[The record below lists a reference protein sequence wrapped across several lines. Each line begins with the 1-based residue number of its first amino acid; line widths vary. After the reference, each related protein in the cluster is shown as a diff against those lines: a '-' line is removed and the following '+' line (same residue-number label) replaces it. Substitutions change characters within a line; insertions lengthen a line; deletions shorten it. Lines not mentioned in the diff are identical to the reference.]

1 MIKDTSA
8 TDIVFDDSKAL
19 ITRFRFV
26 IALIV
31 IAIFSVMIMG
41 LMKWSRVEQS
51 VSSERLRFASV
62 VRGDFIRD
70 IAVQGRVVAARS
82 PTLYSPAN
90 GIIKLNIRLGDSVD
104 KDQILATIDSPSLRH
119 QLLQEQSILSKL
131 SNELQRQSISTRKLQ
146 LKSQQSIDLA
156 MVRLDAAK
164 REMRRAD
171 GSIDSQAISQ
181 LDYEKSKDDLN
192 TAELQYEH
200 AKQDAVLEKES
211 LEFELKTREL
221 DLDTQKLTIA
231 DIQRQIDELSIRA
244 PVSGVIGNLVVEE
257 RENVI
262 ANMALLTVVDLSA
275 FEVEIKVPE
284 SYADDI
290 GISMD
295 AELSFNGELLAAKVT
310 AISPEVVNNQV
321 AGRLKFVNDSVVGLK
336 QNQRLAVRIFLESK
350 KDVLK
355 IKRGPFF
362 ESGGGQIVYLVND
375 GVAVKTAIST
385 GSTSISEIEILG
397 GLAQGDR
404 IVISS
409 HDVFNKA
416 NIILIN

>member
-1 MIKDTSA
+1 M
-8 TDIVFDDSKAL
+8 
-19 ITRFRFV
+19 
-26 IALIV
+26 
-31 IAIFSVMIMG
+31 
-41 LMKWSRVEQS
+41 
-51 VSSERLRFASV
+51 
-62 VRGDFIRD
+62 
-70 IAVQGRVVAARS
+70 
-82 PTLYSPAN
+82 
-90 GIIKLNIRLGDSVD
+90 
-104 KDQILATIDSPSLRH
+104 
-119 QLLQEQSILSKL
+119 
-131 SNELQRQSISTRKLQ
+131 
-146 LKSQQSIDLA
+146 
-156 MVRLDAAK
+156 
-164 REMRRAD
+164 
-171 GSIDSQAISQ
+171 
-181 LDYEKSKDDLN
+181 DYEKSKDDLN